1 MATEVRNEPRPRYIH
16 AMGRRALTPLYD
28 PFVRAFMRERVLRQ
42 RLIDRLSLRPGSR
55 LLDVGSGTGTF
66 AILAKQA
73 CRLAEVTGV
82 DGDPAIIARARSK
95 ADRVGAEVHFEVA
108 LATALP
114 FEEGVFDRV
123 TSTFVM
129 HHLPRAA
136 KARACVEAFRVLH
149 PGGEFHVVD
158 FGPPRSRIGRTI
170 MSALRGVAELADNL
184 DGRLPHMLEAAGFGA
199 VREEG
204 RLLTPF
210 GPAIFLRAVRSAAD
224 GHAPS

>member
-1 MATEVRNEPRPRYIH
+1 
-16 AMGRRALTPLYD
+16 MGHRALTPLYD
-28 PFVRAFMRERVLRQ
+28 PFVQAFMRERALRQ
-42 RLIDRLSLRPGSR
+42 GLIDLISLRPGSR
-55 LLDVGSGTGTF
+55 LLDVGCGTGTF

-73 CRLAEVTGV
+73 CPLADVWGI
-82 DGDPAIIARARSK
+82 DGDPAIVARARAK
-95 ADRVGAEVHFEVA
+95 ADRARAELHFKVA

-136 KARACVEAFRVLH
+136 KAQACVEAFRVLR
-149 PGGEFHVVD
+149 PGGEFHIVD
-158 FGPPRSRIGRTI
+158 FGPPRSRIGRAI
-170 MSALRGVAELADNL
+170 MSALRGIAELADNL

-204 RLLTPF
+204 RLFTPL
-210 GPAIFLRAVRSAAD
+210 GPAIFLRAERQRRGTAYVHEVVIA
-224 GHAPS
+224 